1 MEFTFPPLL
10 QEKFYAFEGHILFME
25 FLYPKTADDKRIILL
40 LVVHKFEGTHA
51 VMYTWGENDNLNLGH
66 PHKFEYMLRSR
77 DTMPTM
83 IIPLTKES
91 TFLVISTTG
100 MSIYPSSEKSDHRH
114 PKKYGIL
121 APNEDIGD
129 APLWTRWA
137 RPARNWLYTQ
147 NVDTLYLC
155 AEDGW
160 VYFLEFNSQGELE
173 NQAFLG
179 QLHCDVDT
187 AFDVLNMGRE
197 GGDFIL
203 AAGSMGDGGVF
214 VQEARDHPKCVQ
226 RFLNWAPV
234 TDATIVCVDSQDTHH
249 DGKTRNRLFA
259 SSVSSS
265 GSGAIHEFRYGVEA
279 QLGITVP
286 LDDFQ
291 TIRDMW
297 TMADDATG
305 SIYILLSDPLST
317 LLLYMNS
324 DLEEGISALDEEQ
337 TGLDGAQTVA
347 AGYTADG
354 AIIQVTENATHLFI
368 PRNLSSNFHVPH
380 APQTYILAAAVDS
393 ESSTLII
400 AARRENET
408 YLYLTSVINVADK
421 FHLDV
426 GQPVPIDK
434 DPVCL
439 SLQKYG
445 DVTFVFM
452 STVDGKITV
461 FHVENQS
468 IIYLFETTISVDT
481 DADISQ
487 VVDSFAA
494 LRHTSNGS
502 LRAFL
507 LCGLRS
513 GFLVPFE
520 VDFNAS
526 QLIGMPPTRPV
537 YPYDG
542 LLTGATPRTEKAS
555 AKAYWDHINTPSE
568 QRLLC
573 PFHLWN

>member
-1 MEFTFPPLL
+1 M

-40 LVVHKFEGTHA
+40 LLVHKFEGTHA
-51 VMYTWGENDNLNLGH
+51 VMYTWGENDNLNLVE
-66 PHKFEYMLRSR
+66 PRKFEYMLRSR
-77 DTMPTM
+77 DAMPTM

-91 TFLVISTTG
+91 AFLVVSTTG
-100 MSIYPSSEKSDHRH
+100 MAIYPSSEEGDHRH
-114 PKKYGIL
+114 PRKYPIF
-121 APNEDIGD
+121 APNEEIGD

-137 RPARNWLYTQ
+137 RPARNWLYSQ

-160 VYFLEFNSQGELE
+160 IYFLEFGSGGELE
-173 NQAFLG
+173 NQACLG

-203 AAGSMGDGGVF
+203 AAGSMGDGGLF

-234 TDATIVCVDSQDTHH
+234 TDATIVCADAHDTYH
-249 DGKTRNRLFA
+249 DGKTRKRLFA

-265 GSGAIHEFRYGVEA
+265 GSGAIHEFRHGIEA

-286 LDDFQ
+286 LDDFE

-297 TMADDATG
+297 TMADDTTG
-305 SIYILLSDPLST
+305 GIHILLSDPLST

-337 TGLDGAQTVA
+337 TGLDSAQTVA
-347 AGYTADG
+347 AGCTPDG
-354 AIIQVTENATHLFI
+354 AIIQVTESATHLFV
-368 PRNLSSNFHVPH
+368 PRNLSSNSRVPH
-380 APQTYILAAAVDS
+380 APQTHILTATVDG
-393 ESSTLII
+393 ESSTLIV
-400 AARRENET
+400 ASRRENET
-408 YLYLTSVINVADK
+408 YLYLTSVINIAGNLQ
-421 FHLDV
+421 LDV
-426 GQPVPIDK
+426 GQPVTIHK

-439 SLQKYG
+439 FLQKFG
-445 DVTFVFM
+445 DVTFIFM
-452 STVDGKITV
+452 STVDGKMFV
-461 FHVENQS
+461 FYVENKS
-468 IIYLFETTISVDT
+468 IIPLFEKDIPVDT
-481 DADISQ
+481 DADTSK
-487 VVDSFAA
+487 VVESFST
-494 LRHTSNGS
+494 LRYTSNGS

-520 VDFNAS
+520 IDFNAD
-526 QLIGMPPTRPV
+526 QLIGKPPTNITI
-537 YPYDG
+537 
-542 LLTGATPRTEKAS
+542 LML
-555 AKAYWDHINTPSE
+555 DH
-568 QRLLC
+568 
-573 PFHLWN
+573 